1 MYKPRFMMTP
11 RQREQ
16 LDAQYAELL
25 EFRRELAAMNPTQKL
40 ALASDLVGGL
50 AYMRRSFLLDG
61 AGMLVMLLCGAV
73 SFYVAVTMHLVLF
86 MLIPCLLPL
95 PAMRL
100 LNVYALS
107 RDTYYGM
114 LRQIRELDAPA
125 PASRF
130 DD

>member
-40 ALASDLVGGL
+40 ALASDLAGGL

-73 SFYVAVTMHLVLF
+73 SFYVAVTMRAVLA
-86 MLIPCLLPL
+86 MAIPCLLPL

-100 LNVYALS
+100 LNVYTLS

-114 LRQIRELDAPA
+114 LRQIRELDAPP